1 MIFIK
6 LFLCI
11 FLFNFGS
18 HGIEYL
24 WLLDQKDNEEK
35 DVRANVTP

>member
-1 MIFIK
+1 MIYIK

-11 FLFNFGS
+11 FLFYFGS

-24 WLLDQKDNEEK
+24 WLLDQNVNEEK
-35 DVRANVTP
+35 DVQM